1 MWIEKFTLERRKKLF
16 LGKQDQKNRGR
27 DGGEKGSW
35 STISQM
41 ILSALLAGSLE
52 IKPGRRMEHVRMEHL
67 GTVAQKVYRE
77 LTRGEE
83 TSLAA
88 PEVN

>member
-1 MWIEKFTLERRKKLF
+1 
-16 LGKQDQKNRGR
+16 
-27 DGGEKGSW
+27 
-35 STISQM
+35 M

-52 IKPGRRMEHVRMEHL
+52 IKPGRRMEHVRMENL